1 MRIVFMGT
9 PEFSVPCLSALI
21 EKHNVL
27 AVFTQP
33 DKPKGRKQILTPP
46 PVKEKALEHNIPV
59 YQPKTLKDEEV
70 FNLLSEINPDVIVVV
85 AYGKILPK
93 NILELPKYG
102 CINVH
107 ASLLPKF
114 RGAAPIQWS
123 VILGENETGVTTM
136 QMDEGIDTGDMIQSA
151 SLNIGENE
159 TADELHDRLSALG
172 AKLII
177 ETLEAV
183 ENGTLT
189 RTKQD
194 DSLSNYAPMLS
205 KDISPID
212 FTCVAQ
218 GVHNKVRGLNSWPS
232 ATAVMDGKRIKIHK
246 TKIVEGSGQPGEI
259 ISLKPFVVACG
270 KGAVEIV
277 ELQPEGKK
285 KMTASDFLRGH
296 KAEIHTFLK
305 SRRFFIWDFS
315 ILITHILYL

>member
-1 MRIVFMGT
+1 MGT
-9 PEFSVPCLSALI
+9 PEFAVPCLSALI
-21 EKHNVL
+21 EKHDVL

-46 PVKEKALEHNIPV
+46 PVKEEALKHNIPI
-59 YQPKTLKDEEV
+59 YQPNTLKDSEAYKI
-70 FNLLSEINPDVIVVV
+70 LSEMNPDVIIVV

-107 ASLLPKF
+107 ASLLPKY

-123 VILGENETGVTTM
+123 IILGEKETGVTTM
-136 QMDEGIDTGDMIQSA
+136 QMDDGIDTGDMIQSA
-151 SLNIGENE
+151 SLSIDENE

-183 ENGTLT
+183 ENGTAI

-194 DSLSNYAPMLS
+194 DSLSNYASMLS

-218 GVHNKVRGLNSWPS
+218 AVHNKVRGLNSWPS

-246 TKIVEGSGQPGEI
+246 TRLVEASGKPGEI
-259 ISLKPFVVACG
+259 ISLDPFTVACG
-270 KGAVEIV
+270 RGAVEIL

-296 KAEIHTFLK
+296 KMELHSFLK
-305 SRRFFIWDFS
+305 
-315 ILITHILYL
+315 

>member
-9 PEFSVPCLSALI
+9 PEFAVPCLSALI
-21 EKHNVL
+21 EKHDVL

-46 PVKEKALEHNIPV
+46 PVKEEALKHNIPI
-59 YQPKTLKDEEV
+59 YQPNTLKDSEAYKI
-70 FNLLSEINPDVIVVV
+70 LSEMNPDVIIVV

-107 ASLLPKF
+107 ASLLPKY

-123 VILGENETGVTTM
+123 IILGEKETGVTTM
-136 QMDEGIDTGDMIQSA
+136 QMDDGIDTGDMIQSA
-151 SLNIGENE
+151 SLSIDENE

-183 ENGTLT
+183 ENGTAI

-194 DSLSNYAPMLS
+194 DSLSNYASMLS

-218 GVHNKVRGLNSWPS
+218 AVHNKVRGLNSWPS

-246 TKIVEGSGQPGEI
+246 TRLVEASGKPGEI
-259 ISLKPFVVACG
+259 ISLDPFTVACG
-270 KGAVEIV
+270 RGAVEIL

-296 KAEIHTFLK
+296 KMELHSFLK
-305 SRRFFIWDFS
+305 
-315 ILITHILYL
+315 

>member
-9 PEFSVPCLSALI
+9 PEFAVPCLAALI

-33 DKPKGRKQILTPP
+33 DKPKGRKQLLTPP
-46 PVKEKALEHNIPV
+46 PVKEKALENQIPV
-59 YQPKTLKDEEV
+59 YQPNTLKDG
-70 FNLLSEINPDVIVVV
+70 NALKIISELNPDVIVVV

-93 NILELPKYG
+93 SILELPKYG

-107 ASLLPKF
+107 ASLLPGF

-123 VILGENETGVTTM
+123 IILGERETGVTTM
-136 QMDEGIDTGDMIQSA
+136 LMDEGLDTGDMLQKT
-151 SLNIGENE
+151 SLTIGENE

-183 ENGTLT
+183 ENGTAV

-194 DSLSNYAPMLS
+194 DSLSCYASMLS
-205 KDISPID
+205 KDISPLD

-218 GVHNKVRGLNSWPS
+218 AVHNKVRGLNSWPS
-232 ATAVMDGKRIKIHK
+232 ATAIMDGKRIKIHK
-246 TKIVEGSGQPGEI
+246 TKLVEGSGKPGEI
-259 ISLKPFVVACG
+259 ISLEPFIVACG
-270 KGAVEIV
+270 SGAVEVI

-285 KMTASDFLRGH
+285 KMTAADFLRGH
-296 KAEIHTFLK
+296 KVELHSFLN
-305 SRRFFIWDFS
+305 
-315 ILITHILYL
+315 

>member
-1 MRIVFMGT
+1 MRVVFMGT
-9 PEFSVPCLSALI
+9 PEFAVPCLAALI
-21 EKHNVL
+21 EEHDVL

-33 DKPKGRKQILTPP
+33 DKPKGRKQVLTPP
-46 PVKEKALEHNIPV
+46 PVKEKALENQIAV
-59 YQPKTLKDEEV
+59 YQPNTLKNGEA
-70 FNLLSEINPDVIVVV
+70 FKILSELNPDVIVVV
-85 AYGKILPK
+85 AYGKILPN

-107 ASLLPKF
+107 ASLLPRF

-123 VILGENETGVTTM
+123 IILGEKETGVTTM
-136 QMDEGIDTGDMIQSA
+136 QMDDGIDTGDMLQSA
-151 SLNIGENE
+151 SLAIDENE

-183 ENGTLT
+183 ENGTAI

-205 KDISPID
+205 KDISPLD
-212 FTCVAQ
+212 FTEVAQ

-232 ATAVMDGKRIKIHK
+232 ATAIMDGKRIKIHK
-246 TKIVEGSGQPGEI
+246 TRLVEGSGKPGEI
-259 ISLKPFVVACG
+259 ISLEPFIVACG
-270 KGAVEIV
+270 RGAVEIL

-285 KMTASDFLRGH
+285 KMTAADFLRGH
-296 KAEIHTFLK
+296 KVELHSFLN
-305 SRRFFIWDFS
+305 
-315 ILITHILYL
+315 